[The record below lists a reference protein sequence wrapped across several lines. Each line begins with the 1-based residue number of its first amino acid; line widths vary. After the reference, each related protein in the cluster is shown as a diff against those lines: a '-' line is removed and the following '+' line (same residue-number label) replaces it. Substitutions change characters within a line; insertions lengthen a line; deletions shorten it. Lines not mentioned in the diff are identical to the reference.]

1 MAECEVCG
9 KDGAARRAKIEGAV
23 MNVCDKCVEMG
34 AEIAAPIKIMFERKQ
49 ITLPEGM
56 FVGIKKDLG
65 QIVKRQRERKGLN
78 QEELARR
85 LLLNVQVITRIEN
98 GWMPPLE
105 TVNVLER
112 FLKTSLK
119 ETVEAEAPKTKK
131 GTKALTLGDIV
142 EIKRKK

>member
-1 MAECEVCG
+1 MTECEVCG
-9 KDGAARRAKIEGAV
+9 RNDATRRSKIEGAV
-23 MNVCDKCVEMG
+23 MNVCDKCVSMG
-34 AEIAAPIKIMFERKQ
+34 EEIAAPVKIFFEKKPVRV
-49 ITLPEGM
+49 PEEM
-56 FVGIKKDLG
+56 FVSVKKDVG
-65 QIVKRQRERKGLN
+65 QLVKRQREKMGLN

-98 GWMPPLE
+98 GWQPPLA
-105 TVNVLER
+105 TVEVLEK

>member
-1 MAECEVCG
+1 MGECEVCG
-9 KDGAARRAKIEGAV
+9 RDGATRRAKIEGAV
-23 MNVCDKCVEMG
+23 MTVCDKCAEMG
-34 AEIAAPIKIMFERKQ
+34 EEIAAPIKVVFEKKPTR
-49 ITLPEGM
+49 IPEEM
-56 FVGIKKDLG
+56 FVSVKKDLG
-65 QIVKRQRERKGLN
+65 QLVKRRREKMGLN

-98 GWMPPLE
+98 GWQPPLA
-105 TVNVLER
+105 TVEVLEK

>member
-34 AEIAAPIKIMFERKQ
+34 AEIAAPVKLVFERKS
-49 ITLPEGM
+49 IRAPEEM
-56 FVGIKKDLG
+56 FIRVKENLG
-65 QIVKRQRERKGLN
+65 HLVKRQREKMGLN

-85 LLLNVQVITRIEN
+85 LLLNVQVVTRIEN

-105 TVNVLER
+105 TVNVLEK

-131 GTKALTLGDIV
+131 GTKALTLGDVV
-142 EIKRKK
+142 EIRRKK